1 MVARRLQTDA
11 QEKNDMTYTW
21 KPTSTGR
28 PPYPAHHR
36 TGMPLRWSE
45 WLLFAGAILAFLILS
60 CIVGIAQTNV
70 QTNAYQQTNLVSD
83 GTVTAQQ
90 TDPTLINPW
99 GIAIGQ
105 QTPFWVNE
113 AGSGFSVV
121 YGTTGAKQFAVTV
134 PTKKGG
140 TGAGLPSG
148 IVFNAPV
155 PAPPA
160 RSGCS

>member
-60 CIVGIAQTNV
+60 CIVGIAQTNT
-70 QTNAYQQTNLVSD
+70 QTSAYQQTNRVSD
-83 GTVTAQQ
+83 GSVTAQQ
-90 TDPTLINPW
+90 SDLTLINPW

-105 QTPFWVNE
+105 QTQFRVNE
-113 AGSGFSVV
+113 AGSGSSVV
-121 YGTTGAKQFAVTV
+121 PREANSS
-134 PTKKGG
+134 PC
-140 TGAGLPSG
+140 P
-148 IVFNAPV
+148 
-155 PAPPA
+155 
-160 RSGCS
+160 